1 MAGINAHLAIHEK
14 EPFIL
19 KRSEAYIGV
28 LIDDLINKG
37 TKEPYRMFT
46 SRAEYRIL
54 LRQDNADL
62 RLTPRAKDLGL
73 LGANERMEAVQKK
86 RAGAAEIEKHLAEA
100 SVSPDEINGFL
111 ESIGSQPADQKQKLI
126 NILRRPHVEISDLRK
141 VLPVL
146 DQYLNAYDKDLIDL
160 AVIDIKYEGYI
171 AKEQEM
177 VDKMNRLE
185 EMKLHDSLDYHKIH
199 SLSSEAREKL
209 ARMRPRT
216 LGQASR
222 ISGVSPADISV
233 LLVHVGR

>member
-1 MAGINAHLAIHEK
+1 
-14 EPFIL
+14 
-19 KRSEAYIGV
+19 V
-28 LIDDLINKG
+28 LIDDLIHKG

-62 RLTPRAKDLGL
+62 RLTPRAAALGVQ
-73 LGANERMEAVQKK
+73 GADARMEAVEKK
-86 RAGAAEIEKHLAEA
+86 TSGAAAIQKFFQEY
-100 SVSPDEINGFL
+100 SVGADDINGFL
-111 ESIGSQPADQKQKLI
+111 SSVGSQPIDQKQKLI
-126 NILRRPHVEISDLRK
+126 NILRRPHVEVADLRK
-141 VLPVL
+141 TVATL
-146 DQYLNAYDKDLIDL
+146 DAFLSSYETEIVDL
-160 AVIDIKYEGYI
+160 AAIDIKYAGYI
-171 AKEQEM
+171 EKEREM
-177 VDKMNRLE
+177 VEKMNRLE
-185 EMKLHDSLDYHKIH
+185 EMKLHETLDYHKIH